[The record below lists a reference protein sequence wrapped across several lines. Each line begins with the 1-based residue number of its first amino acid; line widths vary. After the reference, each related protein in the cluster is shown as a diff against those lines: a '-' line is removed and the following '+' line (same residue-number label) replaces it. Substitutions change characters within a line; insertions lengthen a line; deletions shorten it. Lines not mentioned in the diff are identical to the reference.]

1 LIVPESRAKKEEQIK
16 RPDNLSAENDIP
28 GRSVYL
34 HGSFSIASAKA
45 LDLSIVESHLFRLGY
60 SVDPTLE
67 VKQLSLSY
75 SLFIDIVSQI
85 SVDKDWASFNLGL
98 IEVNIVLE
106 DFAYGD
112 RIIEVDDDHM
122 GGLFKENEV
131 VIEDSL

>member
-1 LIVPESRAKKEEQIK
+1 MIVPESRAKKEEQIK

>member
-1 LIVPESRAKKEEQIK
+1 M
-16 RPDNLSAENDIP
+16 
-28 GRSVYL
+28 
-34 HGSFSIASAKA
+34 
-45 LDLSIVESHLFRLGY
+45 DLSIVESHLFRLGY
-60 SVDPTLE
+60 SVDTTLK

-75 SLFIDIVSQI
+75 TLLIDIVSQI

-106 DFAYGD
+106 DLAYGD

-122 GGLFKENEV
+122 GGLFKGNEV